1 MRVAGRKDQRA
12 QGWQI
17 EPERKFPLQDTA
29 LGTTAA
35 ARDDLDTARAPIM
48 GAVQK
53 RNDRMMC
60 ARCRHAVQIE
70 LLFCAHFAAFEF
82 EPAGPI
88 EPGRRRVDRDM
99 RADDPPLG

>member
-12 QGWQI
+12 QGWQV

-29 LGTTAA
+29 LGTTAP
-35 ARDDLDTARAPIM
+35 ARDDLDTARALIM

-53 RNDRMMC
+53 RNDRMMRP
-60 ARCRHAVQIE
+60 RCRHAVQIQF
-70 LLFCAHFAAFEF
+70 LFCAHFAAFEF

-88 EPGRRRVDRDM
+88 EPGRGGVDRDM
-99 RADDPPLG
+99 RVDGPPLG